1 MTIKRFV
8 TILGVAACAGLALTA
23 CSGKKED
30 AKTVTVGLMTKTA
43 SDEARWDKIEETLK
57 KDGIKLVYKEFTD
70 YSQPNKA
77 VASDEVDI
85 NAFQTYNYQDNWNK
99 ENKGNL
105 VTIAETYIS
114 PLNLFSGTDQAGKA
128 KYQSV
133 DDLPK
138 GAQIAIQNDATN
150 ASRALFVLQ
159 GAGLITLNVSS
170 DKLASQA
177 NIVENKKDITIKELD
192 ASQTA
197 RALKSVDAAIV
208 NNNYA
213 VPAKLDYKSSLYKE
227 KADEN
232 AKQWFNILTG
242 KKGWEKSP
250 KAKAIKALVKAYQTD
265 EVKKII
271 IKTSNG
277 VDLPVWDK

>member
-1 MTIKRFV
+1 
-8 TILGVAACAGLALTA
+8 
-23 CSGKKED
+23 
-30 AKTVTVGLMTKTA
+30 MTKTA

-77 VASDEVDI
+77 VASGEVDI

-150 ASRALFVLQ
+150 ASRVLFVLQ

-177 NIVENKKDITIKELD
+177 NIVENKKTLL
-192 ASQTA
+192 
-197 RALKSVDAAIV
+197 LKS
-208 NNNYA
+208 
-213 VPAKLDYKSSLYKE
+213 
-227 KADEN
+227 
-232 AKQWFNILTG
+232 
-242 KKGWEKSP
+242 
-250 KAKAIKALVKAYQTD
+250 
-265 EVKKII
+265 
-271 IKTSNG
+271 
-277 VDLPVWDK
+277 

>member
-1 MTIKRFV
+1 MGSNQSIKNSRI
-8 TILGVAACAGLALTA
+8 TRNPIRLSPLA
-23 CSGKKED
+23 K
-30 AKTVTVGLMTKTA
+30 
-43 SDEARWDKIEETLK
+43 
-57 KDGIKLVYKEFTD
+57 
-70 YSQPNKA
+70 
-77 VASDEVDI
+77 VDI

-177 NIVENKKDITIKELD
+177 NIVENKKTLL
-192 ASQTA
+192 
-197 RALKSVDAAIV
+197 LKSQMPVKQRVHLNRLMQLLSTITMPSLL
-208 NNNYA
+208 NQTISHHYIKKRRTKM
-213 VPAKLDYKSSLYKE
+213 PSSGL
-227 KADEN
+227 
-232 AKQWFNILTG
+232 I
-242 KKGWEKSP
+242 S
-250 KAKAIKALVKAYQTD
+250 
-265 EVKKII
+265 
-271 IKTSNG
+271 
-277 VDLPVWDK
+277 